1 MLADKEQTVQAMV
14 ADYLRYQYPDIPF
27 HSDFGSGVKLT
38 VRQACLQKRQNGGR
52 RAWPDMF
59 IASVRCENNSIYGG
73 LFIELKRS
81 GTRLTKRDG
90 SPATNHIAEQGITLN
105 RLNQRGYVAKFAVG
119 FDEAKAIID
128 QYLSLPQ
135 VLFIEKGGKL
145 HE

>member
-1 MLADKEQTVQAMV
+1 
-14 ADYLRYQYPDIPF
+14 
-27 HSDFGSGVKLT
+27 
-38 VRQACLQKRQNGGR
+38 
-52 RAWPDMF
+52 MF

-90 SPATNHIAEQGITLN
+90 SPATNHIAEQNVTLN
-105 RLNQRGYVAKFAVG
+105 KLNQCGYVAKFAVG